1 MHGNTIQTAHGHK
14 TRPFDSVLNEI
25 NSFMRILPEEGAIP
39 GGVHV
44 EMTGRDVT
52 ECIGGGQN
60 ISAEGLSERYDT
72 HCDPRLNGA
81 QSLELAFR
89 VAERMRGARVNG
101 AK

>member
-1 MHGNTIQTAHGHK
+1 M
-14 TRPFDSVLNEI
+14 DSAADGLASGLILHNHQLRV
-25 NSFMRILPEEGAIP
+25 RILPEEGAVP

-52 ECIGGGQN
+52 ECTGGGQN
-60 ISAEGLSERYDT
+60 ISEAGLAERYDT

-101 AK
+101 SK